1 MGINNSGGIG
11 VSFGIPQV
19 LPNYTWATKPPVGA
33 YVGEVISLSDFDG
46 AFFIWNGTRWETKDF
61 EQIQHLVPIP
71 RTTITGATEQ
81 VIFQQSVPANFLHLG
96 GLLSP
101 VVMLSKSA
109 AVETLTVR
117 VRFGTAG
124 TVADTL
130 CVTPTAVTASTQ
142 LTFGN
147 IHFGLAKTAATTL
160 RLIWNGQASTD
171 ITVANMDT
179 NNCFLSVTAQLSV
192 GAETV
197 SLEQAHCLY
206 Y

>member
-1 MGINNSGGIG
+1 MGNHGGFEG
-11 VSFGIPQV
+11 QLSSPLVTPV
-19 LPNYTWATKPPVGA
+19 YTWATKPTVGA
-33 YVGEVISLSDFDG
+33 YTGQVIQISDFDS
-46 AFFIWNGTRWETKDF
+46 AFFIWDGTRWNPKDF
-61 EQIQHLVPIP
+61 EQLQHLVPIP